1 MPKKANGSEQE
12 IKEHKTEELS
22 LTKIE
27 QEVKSEREIFR
38 KKFADFLRSDPPF
51 IWVRGTI
58 LREILEDIF
67 LAIPANIK
75 KTRIIKKWD
84 ALSPFREGDEFYQKS
99 IVEIIAE
106 LGLEAE
112 KTGDPII
119 LIMQAPDQWYEH
131 KEFVDIFTA
140 AIERGLA
147 VVMYGGYGELPKGLN
162 DHAIVLD
169 YVLEYSEKSFKRVV
183 LSIAK
188 SEIHGH
194 KAKWISDNIN
204 IVKDILKGCSSI
216 EQEHGLSHAVVV
228 SETCEEFINDLL
240 NFKKE
245 ILIKNGLIPIDLEEC
260 PRLKDVG
267 GMDKLKEFILNTKK
281 IIENYD
287 IVREQHN
294 LPLPKGI
301 MLFGIPGTGK
311 SYVSKAIAKE
321 FNWPLVILD
330 PSQIFHRYVGA
341 SEQNLKNILKRVE
354 LMSPIV
360 LFIDEID
367 KVFAGVQSSNV
378 SDAGTTAKVFGMF
391 LTWMQEIKKKVFV
404 IATANSVSNLPAPL
418 KRRERFDQI
427 FFVDLP
433 SLTEAREIVNIHL
446 DKYKVDKSNLDIN
459 TLAQKAISKKL
470 TGAEI
475 ESAIKDAVIKHCVCI
490 LNGQESKL
498 TNEVLINSIMETKGI
513 ADDAE
518 IKILK
523 KDAEKIAIP
532 ASSIVKEDLTAS
544 EEISSK
550 DLKDLQ

>member
-1 MPKKANGSEQE
+1 
-12 IKEHKTEELS
+12 
-22 LTKIE
+22 
-27 QEVKSEREIFR
+27 
-38 KKFADFLRSDPPF
+38 
-51 IWVRGTI
+51 
-58 LREILEDIF
+58 
-67 LAIPANIK
+67 
-75 KTRIIKKWD
+75 
-84 ALSPFREGDEFYQKS
+84 
-99 IVEIIAE
+99 
-106 LGLEAE
+106 
-112 KTGDPII
+112 
-119 LIMQAPDQWYEH
+119 
-131 KEFVDIFTA
+131 
-140 AIERGLA
+140 
-147 VVMYGGYGELPKGLN
+147 MYGGYGELPKGLN

-169 YVLEYSEKSFKRVV
+169 YICEYSEKSFKRVV

-188 SEIHGH
+188 SEAHSH
-194 KAKWISDNIN
+194 KAKWISDNLNLI
-204 IVKDILKGCSSI
+204 KDILKGCSSI
-216 EQEHGLSHAVVV
+216 EQEQGLSHAIVV

-245 ILIKNGLIPIDLEEC
+245 ILIKNGLIPIDLEDC

-287 IVREQHN
+287 IVKKMHN
-294 LPLPKGI
+294 LPLPKAI
-301 MLFGIPGTGK
+301 LLFGIPGTGK

-367 KVFAGVQSSNV
+367 KVFAGVQSSNI

-391 LTWMQEIKKKVFV
+391 LTWMQEVKKKVFIV
-404 IATANSVSNLPAPL
+404 ATANSVANLPAPL
-418 KRRERFDQI
+418 KRKERFDQI

-433 SLTEAREIVNIHL
+433 SLTEAKEILNIHL
-446 DKYKVDKSNLDIN
+446 DKYKVDKTNLDIEL
-459 TLAQKAISKKL
+459 LAQKAVAKKL

-475 ESAIKDAVIKHCVCI
+475 ESAIKDAVIKHCVAI
-490 LNGQESKL
+490 LNNRKSQL
-498 TNEVLINSIMETKGI
+498 TTDMFVNSIMETKGI

-523 KDAEKIAIP
+523 KDAEKIAVP
-532 ASSIVKEDLTAS
+532 ASSIVQEDLLS
-544 EEISSK
+544 EEDISNK